1 MIPFKLSV
9 ISDEVS
15 QDLEVVAKFANH
27 YGLDGIE
34 IRTVWNKPPQQ
45 LVGDL
50 SQIKTI
56 LRDYGLEVPCIA
68 SPFYKANIDN
78 ISEIKEHLSIL
89 EKCILLAT
97 SLESNIIRVFTFWR
111 KDTFWNFMDRI
122 LELYKEPIKMAEE
135 NDVFLAVENEPSTFA
150 TNAKKVSALLKKV
163 NNPRLKAI
171 WDPGNDL
178 SDPDGENPYPEGYNY
193 IKEYIIHVH
202 LKDGIRKDLGKYEPT
217 AIGKGEVDYLNQFK
231 ALLRDGYKGY
241 LSLETHWRPEKKL
254 SEEQLV
260 TPGGSSFSERGKEA
274 SAICM
279 ENLLQI
285 LCSL

>member
-122 LELYKEPIKMAEE
+122 LELYKEPIKMAE
-135 NDVFLAVENEPSTFA
+135 
-150 TNAKKVSALLKKV
+150 
-163 NNPRLKAI
+163 
-171 WDPGNDL
+171 
-178 SDPDGENPYPEGYNY
+178 
-193 IKEYIIHVH
+193 
-202 LKDGIRKDLGKYEPT
+202 
-217 AIGKGEVDYLNQFK
+217 
-231 ALLRDGYKGY
+231 
-241 LSLETHWRPEKKL
+241 
-254 SEEQLV
+254 
-260 TPGGSSFSERGKEA
+260 
-274 SAICM
+274 
-279 ENLLQI
+279 
-285 LCSL
+285 